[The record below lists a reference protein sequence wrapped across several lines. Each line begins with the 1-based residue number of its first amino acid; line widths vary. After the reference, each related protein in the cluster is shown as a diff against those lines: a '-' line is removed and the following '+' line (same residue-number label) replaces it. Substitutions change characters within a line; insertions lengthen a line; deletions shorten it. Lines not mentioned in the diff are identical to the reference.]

1 MSSTNLNPS
10 VATST
15 TQTTSSVLKKSL
27 AERFF
32 QALLFEVIAVVLC
45 AVVGAWLLGYSL
57 VHMGALTIMISL
69 CAMLWNMIFNALF
82 DRAQARFGF
91 KRGMAARAVHAVMF
105 EVGLI
110 AAVVPL
116 AAWWLAIGL
125 WEAFVLDIGIA
136 LFFLP
141 YTFAYNWAYDTLRAR
156 IMRRRAERLAP
167 ATAEVGATSVAQPQT
182 R

>member
-1 MSSTNLNPS
+1 MSASNLNSSAVNP
-10 VATST
+10 ATANA
-15 TQTTSSVLKKSL
+15 LKKSL

-32 QALLFEVIAVVLC
+32 QALLFELIAVVLC

-69 CAMLWNMIFNALF
+69 CAMFWNMVFNALF
-82 DRAQARFGF
+82 DRAQTRFGF
-91 KRGMAARAVHAVMF
+91 KRGVTARVIHAVMF
-105 EVGLI
+105 ELGLI

-156 IMRRRAERLAP
+156 FMRRRAGQPAP
-167 ATAEVGATSVAQPQT
+167 SAMADAAATSTARPQT

>member
-1 MSSTNLNPS
+1 MSTTNLNPS
-10 VATST
+10 AANPAPSNA
-15 TQTTSSVLKKSL
+15 LKKSL

-32 QALLFEVIAVVLC
+32 QALLFELIAVVLC
-45 AVVGAWLLGYSL
+45 AGVGAWLLGYSL

-69 CAMLWNMIFNALF
+69 CAMFWNMVFNALF
-82 DRAQARFGF
+82 DRAQVRFGF
-91 KRGMAARAVHAVMF
+91 KRGVAARVLHAVMF

-156 IMRRRAERLAP
+156 WMHRRAGQVAP
-167 ATAEVGATSVAQPQT
+167 SAAADAAATSAAQPQT